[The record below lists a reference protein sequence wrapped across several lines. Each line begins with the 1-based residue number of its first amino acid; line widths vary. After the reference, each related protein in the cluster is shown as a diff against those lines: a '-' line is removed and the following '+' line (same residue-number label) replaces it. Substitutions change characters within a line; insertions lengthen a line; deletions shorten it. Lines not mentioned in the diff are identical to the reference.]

1 MSVSPNGDEGTGNL
15 RGINLRTYHREEY
28 EVITLVFLRELRVF
42 VVN

>member
-1 MSVSPNGDEGTGNL
+1 MSVNPNGDEGGNL